1 MIIFALVKMNIDY
14 KKTAFDAN
22 YRQYV
27 SGEKDAPG
35 RPFLYSTT
43 ELFLETFSLN
53 NLNEIPDINEF
64 ADAEE
69 SLNQEGEI

>member
-1 MIIFALVKMNIDY
+1 MIRI
-14 KKTAFDAN
+14 
-22 YRQYV
+22 

-35 RPFLYSTT
+35 EPFLYSTA

-53 NLNEIPDINEF
+53 NLNEIPDING